1 MATPRSTCPYLD
13 SYVGRNVMLVGKVT
27 QLRGDS
33 ATLDADGN
41 VTALL
46 NPVRQRFPL
55 HLILQTPDQTP
66 QEAHLA
72 TGNAAQIIGKVNP
85 DLSIKA
91 LSSLDLG
98 SGVGECSLPLLV
110 DLRLWAFVP
119 SLGPSSVW
127 PG

>member
-1 MATPRSTCPYLD
+1 MATPRITCPYLD

-46 NPVRQRFPL
+46 NP
-55 HLILQTPDQTP
+55 
-66 QEAHLA
+66 EAHLA

-98 SGVGECSLPLLV
+98 SGVDIPLYQTVVEVSHQYKELFA
-110 DLRLWAFVP
+110 DAA
-119 SLGPSSVW
+119 SGQ
-127 PG
+127 